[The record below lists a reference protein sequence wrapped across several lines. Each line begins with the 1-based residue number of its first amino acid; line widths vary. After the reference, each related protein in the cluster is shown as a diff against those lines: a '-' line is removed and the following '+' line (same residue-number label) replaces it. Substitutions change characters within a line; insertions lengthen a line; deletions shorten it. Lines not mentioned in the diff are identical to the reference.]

1 MMKTRLSTLLISA
14 MAPLALA
21 AQTDSLLIADDLNL
35 VVVTGTRTPK
45 TLLKTP
51 VMTSV
56 ITRAEIEKADATTL
70 QDILRQNVPG
80 VEFSYSMNQQR
91 HMNFS
96 GFGGQSM
103 LILVDG
109 ERLAG
114 ETMDDVDF
122 DRLTLSNV
130 DHIEIVKG
138 PVSALYGSNA
148 NGGVINIIT
157 KNSDKPLKLNVNA
170 RVGKHDSQRYGLSWT
185 QGFGK
190 WDNSLDVS
198 RNSSANYDV
207 HSASDPVTRVFS
219 TIYGNNTYNF
229 KEQLAFH
236 PTKDIN
242 LKAHAGYFFRQTKR
256 SVDTPERYRDYNGG
270 VKQVELPKPEQA
282 RHTLLLRRAKRLQDA
297 LQPLVRQGQHPHR
310 GLRLHARLPEKQ
322 PTGRRHAP
330 PRLPRRLRAIRRRAE
345 RHLGGRGGPALRLFL

>member
-21 AQTDSLLIADDLNL
+21 AQTDSLLKANDLNL

-148 NGGVINIIT
+148 NG
-157 KNSDKPLKLNVNA
+157 
-170 RVGKHDSQRYGLSWT
+170 
-185 QGFGK
+185 
-190 WDNSLDVS
+190 
-198 RNSSANYDV
+198 
-207 HSASDPVTRVFS
+207 
-219 TIYGNNTYNF
+219 
-229 KEQLAFH
+229 E
-236 PTKDIN
+236 
-242 LKAHAGYFFRQTKR
+242 
-256 SVDTPERYRDYNGG
+256 
-270 VKQVELPKPEQA
+270 
-282 RHTLLLRRAKRLQDA
+282 
-297 LQPLVRQGQHPHR
+297 
-310 GLRLHARLPEKQ
+310 
-322 PTGRRHAP
+322 
-330 PRLPRRLRAIRRRAE
+330 
-345 RHLGGRGGPALRLFL
+345 